1 VLPEPHGAPA
11 ATSDEDNWSWLVTFS
26 DLVLQLFGFAIIA
39 ALGGAAA
46 HGAAAPTA
54 LEAAVLAPASESKPS
69 APAGA
74 TIEAAAV
81 AVRVSEPVAEP
92 EPDADVAP
100 QAARGGA
107 DAVPAYVPLP
117 SAPAASVDPA
127 TQSAPAAPAR
137 DMRMAALG
145 GYVEHLVAL
154 QADLAA
160 TVTTR
165 DDDVVVKIGDVAG
178 FAPGS
183 ADPSRAMRPLLAE
196 LRSIVAASPDLRVEV
211 SGHTDDVPIKT
222 PLFPSNLE
230 LSLARASHVA
240 HELVADDKEL
250 AARVS
255 AAGYGEQRP
264 IASNGDA
271 AGRARNR
278 RVEIRLTRAG

>member
-1 VLPEPHGAPA
+1 
-11 ATSDEDNWSWLVTFS
+11 
-26 DLVLQLFGFAIIA
+26 
-39 ALGGAAA
+39 
-46 HGAAAPTA
+46 
-54 LEAAVLAPASESKPS
+54 
-69 APAGA
+69 
-74 TIEAAAV
+74 
-81 AVRVSEPVAEP
+81 
-92 EPDADVAP
+92 
-100 QAARGGA
+100 
-107 DAVPAYVPLP
+107 
-117 SAPAASVDPA
+117 
-127 TQSAPAAPAR
+127 
-137 DMRMAALG
+137 MAALR

-160 TVTTR
+160 TVTT
-165 DDDVVVKIGDVAG
+165 DGDDVVVKIGEVAG

-211 SGHTDDVPIKT
+211 SGHTDDVPIET

-240 HELVADDKEL
+240 HELVAGDKEL
-250 AARVS
+250 ATRVS

-278 RVEIRLTRAG
+278 RVEIRLARAG